1 MKINRKQRIQYL
13 FQNSFFILL
22 FIALIF
28 LLGVVANQYV
38 FVKDM
43 TQASRSVL
51 TKGSI
56 EILKKMDGPVNF
68 TVFATN
74 DDANKGDNFR
84 KGLLDFI
91 SKYQREK
98 KDIQVEFIN
107 PTLEPK
113 LVEDLGIRTDGE
125 VIVEYNKR
133 TEHITPPFA
142 EQELTNLL
150 VRLARTNN
158 KPIMYLDGHGEKNL
172 LGLKNHDLGA
182 FGEQLERKGFKFS
195 NPDLTALSEVP
206 KEGAMLVIASPQVPV
221 TKPEAQKIFRYVE
234 NGGNI
239 FWLLDEDNYQG
250 LDELAVYLGLQIS
263 DGKVVDKS
271 SLNFG
276 SSEDISY
283 ALVYGDHPITRN
295 FMLRTQ
301 YSDAYQIQAKDS
313 YENGWEVSDLIEVA
327 PNGWLSSNK
336 KPQDDKLIF
345 DKEFDKKGPINIAV
359 ALKRKYG
366 DKGQRVVV
374 VGNASFLSNYFIT
387 SGGNLDLGINMI
399 NWLAGDDQLITI
411 QPKPLKDVNVN
422 IPGDDKGRL
431 IAWTI
436 FHLFQ
441 YFIPIGLFVLGFWV
455 WYKRRKA

>member
-1 MKINRKQRIQYL
+1 M
-13 FQNSFFILL
+13 FV
-22 FIALIF
+22 ALIF
-28 LLGVVANQYV
+28 LIGVASNQFV
-38 FVKDM
+38 FIKDM

-56 EILKKMDGPVNF
+56 EILKKMSGPVNL
-68 TVFATN
+68 TVFATS
-74 DDANKGDNFR
+74 DDANRGDNFR
-84 KGLLDFI
+84 KGLLDFVA
-91 SKYQREK
+91 KYQREK
-98 KDIQVEFIN
+98 KDISVSFIN

-113 LVEDLGIRTDGE
+113 LVQELGIRSDGE

-150 VRLARTNN
+150 VRLSRTNN

-182 FGEQLERKGFKFS
+182 FGEQLEKKGFKFS
-195 NPDLTALSEVP
+195 NPDLTAINEVP

-221 TKPEAQKIFRYVE
+221 TKPEAQKILNYVE

-239 FWLLDEDNYQG
+239 LWLLDENNFQG
-250 LDELAVYLGLQIS
+250 LDALAQYLGLQIS

-271 SLNFG
+271 SLSFG

-283 ALVYGDHPITRN
+283 ALIYGDHPVTRN

-301 YSDAYQIQAKDS
+301 YTDAYQIRARGT
-313 YENGWEVSDLIEVA
+313 YENGWEVSNLIEVA

-336 KPQDDKLIF
+336 KPLNDKLVF
-345 DKEFDKKGPINIAV
+345 NPEFDQKGPINIAV
-359 ALKRKYG
+359 ALNRNFG
-366 DKGQRVVV
+366 EKGQRVLV

-387 SGGNLDLGINMI
+387 SGGNLDLGINMV
-399 NWLAGDDQLITI
+399 NWLVGDDQLITI
-411 QPKPLKDVNVN
+411 QPMPLKDVNVT
-422 IPGDDKGRL
+422 IPGNDKGRL

-441 YFIPIGLFVLGFWV
+441 YFIPVGLFILGFWV
-455 WYKRRKA
+455 WFRRRKA